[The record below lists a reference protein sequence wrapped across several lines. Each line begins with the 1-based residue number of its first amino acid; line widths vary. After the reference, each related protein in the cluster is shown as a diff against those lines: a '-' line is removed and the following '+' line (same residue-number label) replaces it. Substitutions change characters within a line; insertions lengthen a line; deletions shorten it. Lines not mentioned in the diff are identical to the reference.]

1 MHLDDSTLDL
11 YLTRV
16 LDRDELRSFDRH
28 VMTCLPCLLLLESA
42 GLDPDRWERR
52 GLLGRLARVAAPV
65 IPPAVERRQAA

>member
-16 LDRDELRSFDRH
+16 LDGDELRAFDRH

-42 GLDPDRWERR
+42 GLDPGRWERR

-65 IPPAVERRQAA
+65 VPSVVERRHAA

>member
-1 MHLDDSTLDL
+1 MHIDDSTLDP

-16 LDRDELRSFDRH
+16 LHRDELQALDRH

-42 GLDPDRWERR
+42 GLERDRWERR

-65 IPPAVERRQAA
+65 VPPAVEQRHAA